1 MPATARRSGV
11 AAQATASLSLTGAE
25 AGTICAAPAW
35 PASLPAGRR
44 VVRRAFGALELAL
57 AAQADEQALGQ
68 SSQRASE
75 GGRRTQHVAQHC
87 SLRSATLS
95 GACLRS
101 SREEAE
107 QRRGGAASVRAITNA
122 SSESTLCPSSS
133 LAATGRRP
141 LAGSSPASWA
151 AGTRGETRR
160 ASASKGQATQRH
172 DESTDC
178 RLKLMLQTELQT
190 MQCGT
195 AVTKPWT
202 WLPPQVLALKK
213 T

>member
-1 MPATARRSGV
+1 LQVHAFDLQVLARLARL
-11 AAQATASLSLTGAE
+11 ARLASLSLTGAE

-57 AAQADEQALGQ
+57 AAQADEQAFGQ

-122 SSESTLCPSSS
+122 SSQRCAHPLRWRPQDAGH
-133 LAATGRRP
+133 LQAAAL
-141 LAGSSPASWA
+141 LAGPQARAARRDAPAPQRGKRRR
-151 AGTRGETRR
+151 GTTN
-160 ASASKGQATQRH
+160 
-172 DESTDC
+172 
-178 RLKLMLQTELQT
+178 RLP
-190 MQCGT
+190 
-195 AVTKPWT
+195 A
-202 WLPPQVLALKK
+202 
-213 T
+213 